1 MTTGTNSE
9 GTVGGG
15 EPPPGLRPDSG
26 VAAVEFALISLPF
39 LLLLFAIFVYGFYF
53 AAWVA
58 VRHAAAEGARAAV
71 AGLSVEERTTLA
83 TTMVE
88 SIFSAYSPI
97 FDWKTGVDTI
107 TAGEGDC
114 ANCFQVQVTYDL
126 SEFGTIPMVALP
138 TTTITATSI
147 VPNGGF

>member
-1 MTTGTNSE
+1 MRTSGDCGVTSE
-9 GTVGGG
+9 GG
-15 EPPPGLRPDSG
+15 EPPSGLRPDSG

-39 LLLLFAIFVYGFYF
+39 LLLLFAIAVYGFYF

-83 TTMVE
+83 TSMVE
-88 SIFSAYSPI
+88 SIFSAYSPV
-97 FDWKTGVDTI
+97 FDWKPGVDEV
-107 TAGEGDC
+107 TAGVGDC
-114 ANCFQVQVTYDL
+114 TNCFQVQVTYDL

-147 VPNGGF
+147 VPNGGY